1 MENLIRESKNQ
12 EKVFDTIRQQRLIMI
27 KHTFILILIIES
39 VVIITQIFMLT
50 YYQMYTP
57 NKNEYYRL
65 WISFYY
71 SCQGN
76 NCFQNRYICSNLS
89 YQEKYHDTYCYNT
102 STMNII
108 RYVLSSILIFIILLM
123 FFDIYRI
130 IKIKNSLNNRI
141 LSQDLVYQ
149 AEKFQIVITLLLAL
163 YYGIILIF
171 IFVVDGEYGSA
182 LGLSFYVGSVG
193 TGIYMIII
201 IYSRYVRGRF
211 SRTTYFE
218 KLLNQQLNDSE
229 LQQNYEF
236 KTIEEKEESFYSA
249 QE

>member
-1 MENLIRESKNQ
+1 
-12 EKVFDTIRQQRLIMI
+12 
-27 KHTFILILIIES
+27 
-39 VVIITQIFMLT
+39 MLT

-57 NKNEYYRL
+57 NKSELYRL

-76 NCFQNRYICSNLS
+76 ICFENKNICSNLS
-89 YQEKYHDTYCYNT
+89 YQEKYHDVYCYNT

-141 LSQDLVYQ
+141 LSQDLVNQ
-149 AEKFQIVITLLLAL
+149 AEKFQIVITLLLAI
-163 YYGIILIF
+163 YYGILMIF
-171 IFVVDGEYGSA
+171 IFVVDGECNSIFQYQMEVHQDCHSM
-182 LGLSFYVGSVG
+182 LEVQEQ
-193 TGIYMIII
+193 
-201 IYSRYVRGRF
+201 YVRGRF

-218 KLLNQQLNDSE
+218 KLLNQQLNESE
-229 LQQNYEF
+229 IQQNYEF

>member
-12 EKVFDTIRQQRLIMI
+12 EQVFDTIRQQRIQMI
-27 KHTFILILIIES
+27 KNTFILILVFES

-57 NKNEYYRL
+57 NKNELYRL

-76 NCFQNRYICSNLS
+76 ICFQNKNICSNLS
-89 YQEKYHDTYCYNT
+89 YQEKYHDVYCYNT

-108 RYVLSSILIFIILLM
+108 RYLLSSILIFIILLM

-141 LSQDLVYQ
+141 LSQDLVNQ
-149 AEKFQIVITLLLAL
+149 AEKFQIVITLLLCI
-163 YYGIILIF
+163 YYGILMIF
-171 IFVVDGEYGSA
+171 IFVVDGENGSA
-182 LGLSFYVGSVG
+182 LGLSFYVGGVG
-193 TGIYMIII
+193 TVIYMIII

-218 KLLNQQLNDSE
+218 KLLNQQLNESE
-229 LQQNYEF
+229 IQQNYEF